1 MTIRNA
7 YEYAL
12 IECNKLKAP
21 ALLLE
26 DYIYLFNKAI
36 QQYVNSVYNRA
47 EYNQQSSDD
56 LGWLQTIAILDDSTH
71 SDDFNGSIYTFKI
84 PGNYLHLLNCKAMI
98 SGNTS
103 KTNICGTTTSHKS
116 SVVNCSR
123 LTANLEGGIIENYY
137 NKPSH
142 RKPYYYIIDRNWEVN
157 DDSKFNTKVSLLDD
171 PIGVREQGSRITNQS
186 DLFIEIHLGDSD
198 HVVDK
203 VQLTYL
209 RSPMYVSMTQEELY
223 DEADNTQVLEFPD
236 YVCYEIINIFTRLL
250 MENSGDPRL
259 TTVVP
264 INQTIGGA
272 N

>member
-1 MTIRNA
+1 MTIRSA

-12 IECNKLKAP
+12 IECNKLNAP

-56 LGWLQTIAILDDSTH
+56 LGWLHTITELSNSSGILGLDDTIH
-71 SDDFNGSIYTFKI
+71 LFKM
-84 PGNYLHLLNCKAMI
+84 PKDYLHLLNCKVMLSGVNKI
-98 SGNTS
+98 SNKCDTDARW
-103 KTNICGTTTSHKS
+103 S

-123 LTANLEGGIIENYY
+123 LTANLEGGINNNYY
-137 NKPSH
+137 NKPSIK
-142 RKPYYYIIDRNWEVN
+142 KPYYYIVNRNWTTR
-157 DDSKFNTKVSLLDD
+157 DDDKFINSNGLNGKQL
-171 PIGVREQGSRITNQS
+171 GSRITNQS
-186 DLFIEIHLGDSD
+186 DLFIEIHLGKCDCII
-198 HVVDK
+198 DK

-209 RSPMYVSMTQEELY
+209 RSPMYVNMTQEELY

-259 TTVVP
+259 STVIP
-264 INQTIGGA
+264 INQTIGGS